1 MALGSVRSSG
11 EATLSRTRRKPPSPP
26 GSCFVVL
33 VQAAVGVDVRGST
46 AVLGG
51 AVVLARELL
60 VKVSEVVELLVV
72 TPAEGLLSGV
82 EELVKEVASPVVDPV
97 ALGTVVVPKTS
108 VWLCVA
114 VESVEVSFSGF
125 VLTAPEGTPEVGV

>member
-1 MALGSVRSSG
+1 M
-11 EATLSRTRRKPPSPP
+11 
-26 GSCFVVL
+26 VL

-82 EELVKEVASPVVDPV
+82 EELVKEVASPIVDPV
-97 ALGTVVVPKTS
+97 ALGTVVPKTS

-125 VLTAPEGTPEVGV
+125 VLTVPEGTLEVGV

>member
-1 MALGSVRSSG
+1 M
-11 EATLSRTRRKPPSPP
+11 
-26 GSCFVVL
+26 VL

-82 EELVKEVASPVVDPV
+82 EELVKEVASPIVDPV
-97 ALGTVVVPKTS
+97 ALGMVVVPKTS

-125 VLTAPEGTPEVGV
+125 VLTVPEGTPEVGF

>member
-1 MALGSVRSSG
+1 M
-11 EATLSRTRRKPPSPP
+11 
-26 GSCFVVL
+26 VL

-51 AVVLARELL
+51 AVVLAKELL

-82 EELVKEVASPVVDPV
+82 EELVKEIASPVVDPV
-97 ALGTVVVPKTS
+97 ALGMVVPKTS

-125 VLTAPEGTPEVGV
+125 VLTVSEGTPEVGF